1 MGTHFIIQT
10 IFIAINISI
19 ATAFVVSS
27 FRYHRLRKILLEIN
41 DRCYD
46 KVKEYHS
53 KSAAAIHRSDYD
65 EFEALTKEYHKM
77 LSVWNRVIIYVY
89 SINQFSFLTSLMNPI
104 KYESLFPEDVV
115 EVLKGLDEEIK
126 CSKITKG

>member
-10 IFIAINISI
+10 IFTVINISI

-27 FRYHRLRKILLEIN
+27 FRYHSLRKVLLEIN

-46 KVKEYHS
+46 KIKEYHS
-53 KSAAAIHRSDYD
+53 KSAAAIITKDYN
-65 EFEALTKEYHKM
+65 EYEALTKEYHRV
-77 LSVWNRVIIYVY
+77 LSAWNRVIIYIY
-89 SINQFSFLTSLMNPI
+89 SINRFSFLTSLMKPI

-115 EVLKGLDEEIK
+115 EVLKELEEEIK
-126 CSKITKG
+126 CNKITKN

>member
-10 IFIAINISI
+10 IFIVINISI

-53 KSAAAIHRSDYD
+53 KSAAAIYRSDYD

-89 SINQFSFLTSLMNPI
+89 SINQFSFLTSLMKPI

-126 CSKITKG
+126 CNKITKG

>member
-10 IFIAINISI
+10 IFIVINISI

-27 FRYHRLRKILLEIN
+27 FRYHRLRKILLELN

-53 KSAAAIHRSDYD
+53 KSAAAVKRSDYN
-65 EFEALTKEYHKM
+65 EFEALTKEYHKV
-77 LSVWNRVIIYVY
+77 LSAWNRVIIYVY
-89 SINQFSFLTSLMNPI
+89 SINQFSFLTSLMKPI

-115 EVLKGLDEEIK
+115 EVLKGLEEEIK
-126 CSKITKG
+126 CNKITKD

>member
-10 IFIAINISI
+10 IFLVINISI

-53 KSAAAIHRSDYD
+53 KSAAAIHKQDYD
-65 EFEALTKEYHKM
+65 EYEALTKEYHKI
-77 LSVWNRVIIYVY
+77 LSAWNRVIIYVY
-89 SINQFSFLTSLMNPI
+89 SINQFSFLTSLIKPI

-115 EVLKGLDEEIK
+115 KVLRGLEEEIK
-126 CSKITKG
+126 CNKITKS

>member
-10 IFIAINISI
+10 IFIVINISI

-27 FRYHRLRKILLEIN
+27 FRYRRLRKILLEIN

-53 KSAAAIHRSDYD
+53 KSEEAVRRSDYD
-65 EFEALTKEYHKM
+65 EFEALNKEYYKM

-89 SINQFSFLTSLMNPI
+89 SINQFSFLTSLMKPI

-126 CSKITKG
+126 CNKITKD